1 MPNMNGYELSKKI
14 TELHHDMPIILCSG
28 YSEDLEEKVNT
39 EFTNAIYTIKPI
51 RTEKLNKKI
60 YSLLKHM

>member
-1 MPNMNGYELSKKI
+1 
-14 TELHHDMPIILCSG
+14 MPIILCSG